1 MKINYEIDREE
12 YDKFKEENILIELS
26 HKIKKRNFKN

>member
-12 YDKFKEENILIELS
+12 FDKFKEENIELS